1 MKIAFAI
8 VIALVCIT
16 SCSQDKRPLMGE
28 TEFQR
33 RLNAEFKDASKSP
46 LKNKDRKN
54 FRGLEFFKFDS
65 AYVVKARLE
74 RTPDS
79 EWFNMRTTTNRV
91 TKERVYGILHFEL
104 KGSWHKLNVYQG
116 EENMELEGMEDYL
129 FLPFLDETN
138 GFETYGGGRY
148 LDLRIS
154 EDDSIEID
162 FNTAYNPFCAY
173 DEKFSCPIVPREN
186 YLKTRVEAGVKAF
199 KSL

>member
-1 MKIAFAI
+1 MKTVFTII
-8 VIALVCIT
+8 IALVCFS
-16 SCSQDKRPLMGE
+16 SCSQHKRPLTGE

-33 RLNAEFKDASKSP
+33 KLNAEYKDASKSP

-54 FRGLEFFKFDS
+54 FRGLDFFKFNP

-79 EWFNMRTTTNRV
+79 KWFNMRTTTSRV

-104 KGSWHKLNVYQG
+104 NGTPHQLNVYQG
-116 EENMELEGMEDYL
+116 EETMQMEGMEDYL

-138 GFETYGGGRY
+138 GFESYGGGRY
-148 LDLRIS
+148 LDLRIP
-154 EDDSIEID
+154 EGDTIEID

-173 DEKFSCPIVPREN
+173 NEKFSCPIVPREN

-199 KSL
+199 EGH

>member
-1 MKIAFAI
+1 MRIVFNLVVALICIA
-8 VIALVCIT
+8 
-16 SCSQDKRPLMGE
+16 SCGPEKRPLLGE

-33 RLNAEFKDASKSP
+33 QLNAEFKDASKSP

-54 FRGLEFFKFDS
+54 FRGLDFFKFDS
-65 AYVVKARLE
+65 TYVVKAQLE
-74 RTPDS
+74 HTPDS
-79 EWFNMRTTTNRV
+79 QWFNMRTTTNRV
-91 TKERVYGILHFEL
+91 SKERIYGILHFEL
-104 KGSWHKLNVYQG
+104 NGSSHQLNVYQG

-148 LDLRIS
+148 LDLRIPKG
-154 EDDSIEID
+154 DSIDID

-186 YLKTRVEAGVKAF
+186 YLKARVEAGVKAF
-199 KSL
+199 KPM